1 MKFSRT
7 IVAVIATLSAVALA
21 GCEEEVVEATEDIV
35 RPVRTITIGSGDDL
49 QLRWLPGVATASLEV
64 TLAFRVTGTVQRVV
78 KRVGDFVEE
87 GDVVAIL
94 DAAPYEAEVARL
106 EAELARANAE
116 LVNAIAQADRQ
127 RTLFERDI
135 IAKARLD
142 QFIAAE
148 DTAAASVKA
157 TTAALRRASLDLGYT
172 ELKAPFSGRVV
183 STFVDDFQ
191 EAAAQTPILRIVDST
206 VIEIIVDVPEDR
218 ISLVPLVE
226 EVEVAFD
233 VAPDKLLKGE
243 ITEIGS
249 EADATTRTFPVTIA
263 VTPPEGVQILPG
275 MSGRARATK
284 VADGGPRRGTV
295 IPASAIYTPAETSN
309 PHIWVVVDGAVT
321 SREVTLGEPAGAGV
335 TVETGVEE
343 GDVVVTAG
351 ANTLREGRKVRL
363 LGGES

>member
-148 DTAAASVKA
+148 DTAAASVK
-157 TTAALRRASLDLGYT
+157 SDHG
-172 ELKAPFSGRVV
+172 G
-183 STFVDDFQ
+183 
-191 EAAAQTPILRIVDST
+191 AAARF
-206 VIEIIVDVPEDR
+206 
-218 ISLVPLVE
+218 
-226 EVEVAFD
+226 A
-233 VAPDKLLKGE
+233 
-243 ITEIGS
+243 GS
-249 EADATTRTFPVTIA
+249 R
-263 VTPPEGVQILPG
+263 LY
-275 MSGRARATK
+275 RA
-284 VADGGPRRGTV
+284 
-295 IPASAIYTPAETSN
+295 
-309 PHIWVVVDGAVT
+309 
-321 SREVTLGEPAGAGV
+321 
-335 TVETGVEE
+335 
-343 GDVVVTAG
+343 
-351 ANTLREGRKVRL
+351 
-363 LGGES
+363 